1 MNKKFASEL
10 IFIGVKIKN
19 LRLQKKM
26 TQSQIAT
33 LCDIDIR
40 TIQRI
45 EKGEQ
50 NMSIS
55 LLFLIAESLDTDA
68 HLIIY
73 LQN

>member
-1 MNKKFASEL
+1 VNKKFASEL
-10 IFIGVKIKN
+10 IYIGVKIKN

-68 HLIIY
+68 HLILY
-73 LQN
+73 LHN

>member
-10 IFIGVKIKN
+10 ICIGVKIKN
-19 LRLQKKM
+19 MRLQKKM
-26 TQSQIAT
+26 TQSQLAS

-40 TIQRI
+40 TVQRI

-55 LLFLIAESLDTDA
+55 LLFLVAESLDTDA
-68 HLIIY
+68 HLIIHV
-73 LQN
+73 QN